1 MMKKSA
7 IEEIQALR
15 GVAFLGVALQH
26 VLGVFIHRPDL
37 AKGDAVAYAALFIL
51 AKLAVPA
58 FVFITGMVVFYNY
71 YDQLDYPRFLR
82 RRIGEILLPYLAWT
96 VFYSFYAGPPPES
109 AVAWAR
115 DLARNLLTGEG
126 SYHLWFVV
134 MIFQFYLFY
143 PLFRWGF
150 RSIGEGAARSGF
162 GFFALMGLLGMGY
175 LALTWL
181 SYSVI
186 PNVGEP
192 LALSKAWQ
200 FFSDYRDRTFLFW
213 FFYFILGGAAG
224 LAVSRW
230 RQWTTKVLWWNG
242 ALFAVL
248 FIWVTR
254 QLVAGIT
261 AGPAGVVV
269 DVNIATSLRPSVFLY
284 SVSVIVLAYGL
295 AVRLRLS
302 ENPLNRFL
310 HLLGRHS
317 YGLYLAHALTLDLSA
332 RVIRPYLHNMTP
344 TLAMTLTFIGCVAGA
359 LALTVLIGRMPKGEW
374 LVGASPRR
382 KVSADPVRTAGTS
395 TSA

>member
-1 MMKKSA
+1 MTKKSA

-26 VLGVFIHRPDL
+26 TLGAFIHRPDL
-37 AKGDAVAYAALFIL
+37 TRGDAVAYAFLFTL

-58 FVFITGMVVFYNY
+58 FVFITGMVVLYNY
-71 YDQLDYPRFLR
+71 YDQLDYPRFLW
-82 RRIGEILLPYLAWT
+82 RRIQEILIPYLAWT

-109 AVAWAR
+109 AVSWAR
-115 DLARNLLTGEG
+115 DLARNLLTGDG

-134 MIFQFYLFY
+134 MIFQFYLLY
-143 PLFRWGF
+143 PIFRWGF
-150 RSIGEGAARSGF
+150 RHIGERAARSSRGLV
-162 GFFALMGLLGMGY
+162 ALMSLLGIGY
-175 LALTWL
+175 LVLTWL

-192 LALSKAWQ
+192 LALSKVWQ
-200 FFSDYRDRTFLFW
+200 LFSDYRDRTFLFW

-230 RQWTTKVLWWNG
+230 RQWTTQALWWNG

-248 FIWVTR
+248 FLWVTR

-261 AGPAGVVV
+261 EGAEGVIM
-269 DVNIATSLRPSVFLY
+269 DVNVATSLRPSVALY

-295 AVRLRLS
+295 ATRWRYSGDPLS
-302 ENPLNRFL
+302 RVM

-317 YGLYLAHALTLDLSA
+317 YGLYLAHAFTLDLTA
-332 RVIRPYLHNMTP
+332 RAIRPYVHNLTP
-344 TLAMTLTFIGCVAGA
+344 LPAMTITFIGCVAGA
-359 LALTVLIGRMPKGEW
+359 LTLTLLLGRMPRGEW
-374 LVGASPRR
+374 LVGSKARR
-382 KVSADPVRTAGTS
+382 KPSAKAAS
-395 TSA
+395 TSGTANF